1 MILKEVYQQPQQL
14 MNSRAYQD
22 NPTHKSDQMLKTLA
36 FHKHVL
42 PGDERS
48 YFFFF
53 FFREAQVVKIS

>member
-48 YFFFF
+48 YFLFFF
-53 FFREAQVVKIS
+53 